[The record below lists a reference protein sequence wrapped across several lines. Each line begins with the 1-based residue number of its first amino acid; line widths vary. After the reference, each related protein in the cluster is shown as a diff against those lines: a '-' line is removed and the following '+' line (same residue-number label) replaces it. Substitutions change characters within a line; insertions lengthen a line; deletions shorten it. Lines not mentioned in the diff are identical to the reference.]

1 VNRKNAHLIVKEGGG
16 SSAVDSSA
24 ELARRWCS
32 GDDSAFEKI
41 VERYRGPLLSYALSR
56 VRNLEDSEDI
66 VQETFL
72 RAVRSIQQLKDQN
85 KLWLWLK
92 QIAHNVSADSLKRT
106 LRWGPSSDPV
116 NFDEIKNG
124 KTEVDNKISLQ
135 DIVEVIEG
143 FPETYRD
150 TAIYYYLEEWPYS
163 KIAETLKLEP
173 AAVRQRISR
182 INRMLRESLGRKS

>member
-1 VNRKNAHLIVKEGGG
+1 MNRKSAHLVVEQGGG
-16 SSAVDSSA
+16 SSADSSA
-24 ELARRWCS
+24 ELARRWRS
-32 GDDSAFEKI
+32 GDNSAFEKI

-56 VRNLEDSEDI
+56 VRHLQDSEDI

-72 RAVRSIQQLKDQN
+72 RAVRSIQQLKDQS

-106 LRWGPSSDPV
+106 LRWGPSSDPQE
-116 NFDEIKNG
+116 FDQIQNG
-124 KTEVDNKISLQ
+124 KTEVEYKISLQ
-135 DIVEVIEG
+135 DVVEVIEG

-163 KIAETLKLEP
+163 KIAETLNLEP

>member
-1 VNRKNAHLIVKEGGG
+1 MNQKNLHLTVEQSGG
-16 SSAVDSSA
+16 SSAGDSSA
-24 ELARRWCS
+24 ELARRWSS

-56 VRNLEDSEDI
+56 VRHLQDSEDI

-72 RAVRSIQQLKDQN
+72 RACRSMHQLKDQT
-85 KLWLWLK
+85 KLWFWLK
-92 QIAHNVSADSLKRT
+92 QIAHNISADLLKRAF
-106 LRWGPSSDPV
+106 RWGPSQDPQK
-116 NFDEIKNG
+116 FEEMQNG
-124 KTEVDNKISLQ
+124 KTDVAYKISLQ

-143 FPETYRD
+143 LSETYRE

-163 KIAETLKLEP
+163 KIAETLNLEP

-182 INRMLRESLGRKS
+182 INRLLRDSLGRKS

>member
-1 VNRKNAHLIVKEGGG
+1 VNRKNAHLIVEQSGG

-24 ELARRWCS
+24 ELARRWSS

-56 VRNLEDSEDI
+56 MRHLQDSEDI

-72 RAVRSIQQLKDQN
+72 RACRSIQQLKDEN

-92 QIAHNVSADSLKRT
+92 QIAHNVSADLLKRT
-106 LRWGPSSDPV
+106 LRWGPSHDPQ
-116 NFDEIKNG
+116 NFDGIANG
-124 KTEVDNKISLQ
+124 KTDVAHKISLQ
-135 DIVEVIEG
+135 EIVEVIEG
-143 FPETYRD
+143 LPETYRE

-163 KIAETLKLEP
+163 KIAETLGLEP

>member
-1 VNRKNAHLIVKEGGG
+1 VNRKNAHFVVEEGGG
-16 SSAVDSSA
+16 SSADSSA

-32 GDDSAFEKI
+32 GDSSAFEQI

-56 VRNLEDSEDI
+56 VRHLQDSEDI

-72 RAVRSIQQLKDQN
+72 RAVRSIQQLKDRT
-85 KLWLWLK
+85 KLWWWLK

-106 LRWGPSSDPV
+106 LRWGPSSDPQQ
-116 NFDEIKNG
+116 FDQIQNG
-124 KTEVDNKISLQ
+124 KTEIESKISLQ
-135 DIVEVIEG
+135 DVVEVIEG
-143 FPETYRD
+143 LPETYRD

-163 KIAETLKLEP
+163 KIAETLNLEP
-173 AAVRQRISR
+173 TAVRQRISR

>member
-1 VNRKNAHLIVKEGGG
+1 MNRKNVHLVVEQGGG
-16 SSAVDSSA
+16 SSADSSA
-24 ELARRWCS
+24 ELARRFRS
-32 GDDSAFEKI
+32 GDNSAFEKI

-56 VRNLEDSEDI
+56 VRHLQDSEDI

-72 RAVRSIQQLKDQN
+72 RAVRSIQQLKDQS

-106 LRWGPSSDPV
+106 LRWGPSSDPQE
-116 NFDEIKNG
+116 FDQIQNG
-124 KTEVDNKISLQ
+124 KTEVEYKISLQ
-135 DIVEVIEG
+135 DVVEVIEG

-163 KIAETLKLEP
+163 KIAETLNLEP

>member
-1 VNRKNAHLIVKEGGG
+1 MNRKNVHLVVEQGGE
-16 SSAVDSSA
+16 SSADSSA
-24 ELARRWCS
+24 ELARRWRS
-32 GDDSAFEKI
+32 GDNSAFEKI

-56 VRNLEDSEDI
+56 VRHLQDSEDI

-72 RAVRSIQQLKDQN
+72 RAVRSIQQLKDQS

-106 LRWGPSSDPV
+106 LRWGPSSDPQE
-116 NFDEIKNG
+116 FDQIQNG
-124 KTEVDNKISLQ
+124 KTEVEYKISLQ
-135 DIVEVIEG
+135 DVVEVIEG

-163 KIAETLKLEP
+163 KIAETLNLEP

-182 INRMLRESLGRKS
+182 INRMLRESLRRKS

>member
-1 VNRKNAHLIVKEGGG
+1 VNQKNTNLVVKQGGG
-16 SSAVDSSA
+16 SSADSSA
-24 ELARRWCS
+24 ELARRWRS
-32 GDDSAFEKI
+32 GDNSAFEKI
-41 VERYRGPLLSYALSR
+41 VERYRGPLLSYPLSR
-56 VRNLEDSEDI
+56 VRHLQDSEDI

-72 RAVRSIQQLKDQN
+72 RAVRSIQQLKDQS

-106 LRWGPSSDPV
+106 LRWGPSSDPQE
-116 NFDEIKNG
+116 FDQIQNG
-124 KTEVDNKISLQ
+124 KTEVEYKISLQ
-135 DIVEVIEG
+135 DVVEIIEG

-163 KIAETLKLEP
+163 KIAETLNLEP

>member
-1 VNRKNAHLIVKEGGG
+1 MNRKNAHLILEHGGG

-24 ELARRWCS
+24 ELARRWSS

-56 VRNLEDSEDI
+56 VRHLQDSEDI

-72 RAVRSIQQLKDQN
+72 RAVRSIQQLKDAN

-92 QIAHNVSADSLKRT
+92 QIAHNVSADSMKRT
-106 LRWGPSSDPV
+106 LRWGPSHDPQK
-116 NFDEIKNG
+116 FDEIGNG
-124 KTEVDNKISLQ
+124 KSDVAHRISLQ
-135 DIVEVIEG
+135 DIVHVIEEL
-143 FPETYRD
+143 PETYRE

-163 KIAETLKLEP
+163 RISETLNLEP

>member
-1 VNRKNAHLIVKEGGG
+1 VTQKNVHLIIEQGGG

-24 ELARRWCS
+24 ELARRWSS

-56 VRNLEDSEDI
+56 VRHLQDSEDI

-72 RAVRSIQQLKDQN
+72 RAVRSIQQLKDEN

-92 QIAHNVSADSLKRT
+92 QIAHNVSADLLKRT
-106 LRWGPSSDPV
+106 LRWGPSRDPQK
-116 NFDEIKNG
+116 FDEIENG
-124 KTEVDNKISLQ
+124 KTNVAYNISLQ

-143 FPETYRD
+143 LPETYRQ

-163 KIAETLKLEP
+163 KIAETLSLEP